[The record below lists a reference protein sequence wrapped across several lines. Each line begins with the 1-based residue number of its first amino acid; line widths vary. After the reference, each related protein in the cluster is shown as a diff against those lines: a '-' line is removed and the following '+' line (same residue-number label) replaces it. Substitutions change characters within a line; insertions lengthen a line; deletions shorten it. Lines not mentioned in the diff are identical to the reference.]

1 MENIN
6 EIVLE
11 EFPIKDRS
19 SRPGRRKKTYF
30 KGKQRYELCKHNLDH
45 GRMVLPKSE
54 SVTKGML
61 RKTNVMKRSLK
72 TAFWNE
78 GYLKGTN
85 RRNHN
90 TNKRLT
96 DSNDKMNDYAMED

>member
-30 KGKQRYELCKHNLDH
+30 KGKQRYDRARQKGFTPYPEK
-45 GRMVLPKSE
+45 E
-54 SVTKGML
+54 SVLRGMM
-61 RKTNVMKRSLK
+61 RKTCVINANV
-72 TAFWNE
+72 W
-78 GYLKGTN
+78 KGDSRFDTDRGTV
-85 RRNHN
+85 RRQ
-90 TNKRLT
+90 RGA
-96 DSNDKMNDYAMED
+96 NDKLNDYAMED